1 VLNPVED
8 TALVV
13 GRNVVRWVVN
23 SDKVDADTSVYDDG
37 PLSVML
43 VVSYEGVLPEKIAR
57 ALPYAALAARW
68 SLERLVWEDFDR
80 LGKVSFVEDGH
91 VWIMD

>member
-57 ALPYAALAARW
+57 ALPYATLAAR
-68 SLERLVWEDFDR
+68 
-80 LGKVSFVEDGH
+80 
-91 VWIMD
+91 